1 MANRPKEILRLK
13 QSLLINSGVELLQS
27 IDEVKRLCI
36 EQPEHIETL
45 LPLISSLSQ
54 NNHPW
59 VKKEAVKCVKLLK
72 KLKKQYK
79 HKRTPDKHGSNIITT
94 ISDLNEYIDF
104 LLKIL
109 KEKEK
114 QSHENLIQDLYL
126 RSKSQFPE
134 NFPTIKEQLYSI
146 VKNKTPD
153 YLVIL
158 FTKKEIMLI
167 ALIFG
172 IDVTDKGNDI
182 DVINLEIY
190 NKLGFSTDR
199 SDYLEI

>member
-1 MANRPKEILRLK
+1 MTNKSNEIVRLK
-13 QSLLINSGVELLQS
+13 QNLLINSGVGLLQS
-27 IDEVKRLCI
+27 IDEVKRLCQ

-54 NNHPW
+54 NKHPW
-59 VKKEAVKCVKLLK
+59 VKKEAIKCISLLK

-79 HKRTPDKHGSNIITT
+79 RKGTPNKRGSNIITT

-104 LLKIL
+104 LLKML
-109 KEKEK
+109 KEK
-114 QSHENLIQDLYL
+114 QNHENLIQDLYL

-134 NFPTIKEQLYSI
+134 KFPTIKEQLYSI

-153 YLVIL
+153 YLEIL

-172 IDVTDKGNDI
+172 IDVNDKGSNI
-182 DVINLEIY
+182 DLINLEIY

>member
-1 MANRPKEILRLK
+1 MTNKSNEIVRLK
-13 QSLLINSGVELLQS
+13 QNLLINSGVELLQS
-27 IDEVKRLCI
+27 IDEVKRLCQ

-54 NNHPW
+54 NKHPW
-59 VKKEAVKCVKLLK
+59 VKKEAIKCIGLLK

-79 HKRTPDKHGSNIITT
+79 RKGTPNKRGSNIITT

-104 LLKIL
+104 LLKML
-109 KEKEK
+109 KEK
-114 QSHENLIQDLYL
+114 QNHENLIQDLYL
-126 RSKSQFPE
+126 RSISQFPE

-153 YLVIL
+153 YLEIL

-172 IDVTDKGNDI
+172 IDVNDKGSNI
-182 DVINLEIY
+182 DLINLEIY

-199 SDYLEI
+199 SDYLEM

>member
-1 MANRPKEILRLK
+1 MAHRPKEILRLK

-27 IDEVKRLCI
+27 IDEVKRFCI

-54 NNHPW
+54 NKHPW
-59 VKKEAVKCVKLLK
+59 VKKEAIKCVKLLK

-79 HKRTPDKHGSNIITT
+79 HKRTPDKHGSNVITT

-109 KEKEK
+109 KEK
-114 QSHENLIQDLYL
+114 QNHENLIQDLYL
-126 RSKSQFPE
+126 RGKSQFPE
-134 NFPTIKEQLYSI
+134 NFPIIKEQLYSI

-153 YLVIL
+153 YLIIL

-182 DVINLEIY
+182 DLINLEIY

>member
-1 MANRPKEILRLK
+1 MAHRSKEILRLK
-13 QSLLINSGVELLQS
+13 QSLLINSDIELLQS
-27 IDEVKRLCI
+27 IDEVKRLCQ
-36 EQPEHIETL
+36 EQPEQIESF
-45 LPLISSLSQ
+45 LPLISSLLQ
-54 NNHPW
+54 NKHPW
-59 VKKEAVKCVKLLK
+59 VKKEAIKCIKLLK

-79 HKRTPDKHGSNIITT
+79 RKSKVTLDKRGSSIITT

-104 LLKIL
+104 LLTIL
-109 KEKEK
+109 KEK
-114 QSHENLIQDLYL
+114 QNHEDLIQDLYL

-134 NFPTIKEQLYSI
+134 NFPIIKEQLYSI

-153 YLVIL
+153 YLEIL

-172 IDVTDKGNDI
+172 IDVKDKGSDI
-182 DVINLEIY
+182 DLINLEIY
-190 NKLGFSTDR
+190 NKLGFSIDR